1 MARDFED
8 IRELDDLNDDEMRQL
23 VRERIAEHTGLDPD
37 DITVRV
43 EAGQVVLEGRVG
55 TDGER
60 RIAEHVVT
68 DVVGIVDVRNDMV
81 VDPLRRAES
90 PMDIEDHLVE
100 EEATEGLLL
109 GDRPPQRQDEDAL
122 HADEDDDAVHGV
134 GTTDIQKSIE
144 SGTAWIPPTGPTPE
158 GMRGTDAD
166 LGSMGEDH

>member
-8 IRELDDLNDDEMRQL
+8 IRHLDDLNDDELRQL
-23 VRERIAEHTGLDPD
+23 VREQIAEHTGLDPD

-43 EAGQVVLEGRVG
+43 EGGQVVLEGRVG

-68 DVVGIVDVRNDMV
+68 DRVGIVDVRNELV

-100 EEATEGLLL
+100 EERTEGLLL
-109 GDRPPQRQDEDAL
+109 GDRAPQRENEDAEV
-122 HADEDDDAVHGV
+122 ADDDLANEA
-134 GTTDIQKSIE
+134 GTTDVQKVIE
-144 SGTAWIPPTGPTPE
+144 SGAPWIPPTGPTPE

-166 LGSMGEDH
+166 LGSLGEDH

>member
-8 IRELDDLNDDEMRQL
+8 IRDLDDLNDDELRLL

-43 EAGQVVLEGRVG
+43 DGAQVVLEGRVG

-68 DVVGIVDVRNDMV
+68 DVVGIVDVRNEIV
-81 VDPLRRAES
+81 VDPIRRAES
-90 PMDIEDHLVE
+90 PMDIDDHLAD

-109 GDRPPQRQDEDAL
+109 GDRSPQREAEDAME
-122 HADEDDDAVHGV
+122 ADDDSAHAI
-134 GTTDIQKSIE
+134 GTTDVQKVIE
-144 SGTAWIPPTGPTPE
+144 SGAPWIPPTGPTPE

-166 LGSMGEDH
+166 LESMGEDH

>member
-8 IRELDDLNDDEMRQL
+8 IRHIDDLNDAETRQL

-43 EAGQVVLEGRVG
+43 EGGQVVLEGRVG

-68 DVVGIVDVRNDMV
+68 DVVGIVDVRNDLV

-100 EEATEGLLL
+100 EERTEGLLL
-109 GDRPPQRQDEDAL
+109 GDRAPQREVEDAEVL
-122 HADEDDDAVHGV
+122 DDDAAQDA
-134 GTTDIQKSIE
+134 GTTDLQKAME
-144 SGTAWIPPTGPTPE
+144 SGAPWIPPSSPTPE
-158 GMRGTDAD
+158 GIRGTDAD
-166 LGSMGEDH
+166 PGSLAEDH

>member
-8 IRELDDLNDDEMRQL
+8 ISNLDDLNDDELRQL
-23 VRERIAEHTGLDPD
+23 VREQIAEHTGLDPD

-43 EAGQVVLEGRVG
+43 EGGRVVLEGRVG

-68 DVVGIVDVRNDMV
+68 DRVGIVDVRNDLV
-81 VDPLRRAES
+81 VDSLVRAES
-90 PMDIEDHLVE
+90 PMAIDDHLVE
-100 EEATEGLLL
+100 EERTQGLLL
-109 GDRPPQRQDEDAL
+109 GDMPPQRDDQDVQLA
-122 HADEDDDAVHGV
+122 DDAAQDDT
-134 GTTDIQKSIE
+134 GTTDMQKVVE
-144 SGTAWIPPTGPTPE
+144 SGAPWIPPTSPTPE

>member
-8 IRELDDLNDDEMRQL
+8 IRDLDDLNDDEMRQL

-68 DVVGIVDVRNDMV
+68 DVVGIVDVRNDLV
-81 VDPLRRAES
+81 VDPIRRAES
-90 PMDIEDHLVE
+90 PMDIDDHLVAE
-100 EEATEGLLL
+100 ERTEGLML
-109 GDRPPQRQDEDAL
+109 GDRPPQREVEDAL
-122 HADEDDDAVHGV
+122 HADDDAAHDV
-134 GTTDIQKSIE
+134 GTTDLQKAIE
-144 SGTAWIPPTGPTPE
+144 SGAAWIPPTGPTPE
-158 GMRGTDAD
+158 GIRGSDAD
-166 LGSMGEDH
+166 LGSLGEDH

>member
-8 IRELDDLNDDEMRQL
+8 IRDLDDLNDDEMRQL

-43 EAGQVVLEGRVG
+43 EGAQVVLEGRVG

-68 DVVGIVDVRNDMV
+68 DVVGIVDVRNDIV
-81 VDPLRRAES
+81 VDAIRRAES
-90 PMDIEDHLVE
+90 PMDIEDHLADNE
-100 EEATEGLLL
+100 NTDGLLL
-109 GDRPPQRQDEDAL
+109 GDLPPQREDEDAL
-122 HADEDDDAVHGV
+122 HADDDAAHAI
-134 GTTDIQKSIE
+134 GTTDVQKVIE
-144 SGTAWIPPTGPTPE
+144 SGAPWIPPTGPTPE